1 MKKSATTLPLP
12 QRLFLL
18 ILLLPLLTLLA
29 DAHPSGASAADGAV
43 HKAVARR
50 GAAGL
55 RGAAQAA
62 ASDSIIYSTPYLQVD
77 PHAKDYHIP
86 INIESKP
93 GTTPCDPSQLVIE
106 IRFLAASFY
115 PRSVTRGTIKKNSVT
130 GDMRTVEISFAGTA
144 PVTNGVLTELVGD
157 VLLGQSE
164 STPLT
169 LLSVK
174 CGGVQVS
181 DSVRSGDFIMVG
193 GYCEEGGDRLLEY
206 SAGFGITK
214 IVPNPAGSLVTIG
227 VRTVELDETSL
238 EIYSSHGAR
247 VFSTS
252 WIPASAEELDEM
264 KEITLPGDLP
274 NGVYEVVLRSPARR
288 DAKTLIIAK

>member
-1 MKKSATTLPLP
+1 MKKSVTTLPLH
-12 QRLFLL
+12 QRFFLV

-29 DAHPSGASAADGAV
+29 NAYAPDGAAHREV
-43 HKAVARR
+43 MRKGR
-50 GAAGL
+50 AGQ

-62 ASDSIIYSTPYLQVD
+62 ASDSIIYSTPYLRGD
-77 PHAKDYHIP
+77 PHTKGYHIP

-93 GTTPCDPSQLVIE
+93 GATPCDPSQLVIE

-115 PRSVTRGTIKKNSVT
+115 PRSVTRGAITKNTVT
-130 GDMRTVEISFAGTA
+130 GTMRTLEISFAGTS

-157 VLLGQSE
+157 LLLGESE

-169 LLSVK
+169 LVSVK
-174 CGGVQVS
+174 CGGVQVT
-181 DSVRSGDFIMVG
+181 DSIRSGDFSMAE

-206 SAGFGITK
+206 RAGFGVTK
-214 IVPNPAGSLVTIG
+214 IVPNPAGGRVTIG

-238 EIYSSHGAR
+238 EIYSAYGAR
-247 VFSTS
+247 IFSVS
-252 WIPASAEELDEM
+252 WIPASSEELDEV
-264 KEITLPGDLP
+264 KEIALPRDLP

-288 DAKTLIIAK
+288 DVKTLIIAK